1 MHYFFLIT
9 LALLPGLLIAVY
21 LYLHDK
27 HEPEPIWLV
36 IISFFLGAVS
46 LFVNLLIAW
55 PVDKLIPIDDHDLT
69 SQAIHAFAVVAFIEE
84 LSKFAFLRIFIYPNK
99 NFNEPLDGIIYAVM
113 IGMGFA
119 TAENILYVW
128 KGGIDTAFV
137 RMFSAIPAHAMFSIM
152 MGYWMGRAKFIHAY
166 ETRYAVMGLFSAVI
180 LHGLYDYFLFISFVP
195 GIWVWSF
202 ITLAIGILL
211 GKRAIEIHQHAS
223 PFTETKKAS
232 QS

>member
-1 MHYFFLIT
+1 MSYFYLIT

-27 HEPEPIWLV
+27 HEPEPLWLV
-36 IISFFLGAVS
+36 IGTFLLGAVS
-46 LFVNLLIAW
+46 FLVSLLVAW
-55 PVDKLIPIDDHDLT
+55 PVDMLIPLDDHDLT
-69 SQAIHAFAVVAFIEE
+69 AQAIHAFAVIALIEE
-84 LSKFAFLRIFIYPNK
+84 LSKFLFLRVFIYPNR

-119 TAENILYVW
+119 TAENVLYVW
-128 KGGIDTAFV
+128 KGGLDTAFV
-137 RMFSAIPAHAMFSIM
+137 RMFSAIPAHAMFSVM

-166 ETRYAVMGLFSAVI
+166 EARYALMGLFSAVI

-195 GIWVWSF
+195 GIWIWSF

-223 PFTETKKAS
+223 PFTETRKAS
-232 QS
+232 QH